1 MHGLRRK
8 LIESNALHIVI
19 FSMVR
24 SIADASNCVHHYY
37 DTPVLLKALH
47 CLVLYFYVDMLLD
60 RYRPLHQQV
69 KNVISFIL
77 TVVSINHSKIHAG
90 F

>member
-1 MHGLRRK
+1 MHGLLRK

-37 DTPVLLKALH
+37 DTPALLKALH
-47 CLVLYFYVDMLLD
+47 CFGFVFLRGHALD